1 MLKTI
6 FMKNL
11 PTLMIIISIF
21 LIDRFSKIYILKL
34 SELQNGLDIYLNPF
48 LNLYLIWNK
57 GIAFGLLSSNQDT
70 TYNIITFLIAII
82 IIVILYEAIKSQG
95 FKKYS
100 LLLVL
105 SGALGNIF
113 DRIYYS
119 AVPDFIDLHIKN
131 FHWFIFNIADI
142 FITLGVLCLI
152 YEELFFNKIKDEK
165 KN

>member
-1 MLKTI
+1 
-6 FMKNL
+6 
-11 PTLMIIISIF
+11 MIIISIF